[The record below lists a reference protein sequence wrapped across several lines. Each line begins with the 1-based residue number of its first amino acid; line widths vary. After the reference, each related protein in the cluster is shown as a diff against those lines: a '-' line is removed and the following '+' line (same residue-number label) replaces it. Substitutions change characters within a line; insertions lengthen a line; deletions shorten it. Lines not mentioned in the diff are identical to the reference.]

1 MHILATLIML
11 TAVNASAQEVDIQ
24 ELTQE
29 DIILTSAFER
39 LREFDSQ
46 GNHRAAIQELLS
58 ISWTF
63 ALNSQIKESMEAIQM
78 ARTRCIKNNDST
90 MMPTLLML
98 GADNYKALGAYQ
110 TALAYYHEADSLF
123 ESRNDFA
130 NHIFALYCKAYCH
143 INRYEENRDKRDVD
157 SAVNL
162 ITDNYKYL
170 DSAYS
175 YHKATIALIVSR
187 ILLSQSET
195 LKGAEA
201 QSKALEALNVIKD
214 GYRIMRELNEEE
226 NYETFMELN
235 TLDAYITLDS
245 LAEAAR
251 MMETFHED
259 SLQQNELRLYYLVA
273 FKFYKAIGNYKAA
286 LSTMNKSSQ
295 LTIRNFNAEQASKSQ
310 QLEARVDFETF
321 MKQYDENHKKQ
332 EAEFEHKTQRRKTV
346 NIILIIVTIASGLIL
361 ILLIIN
367 SIMLKKINRKLQD
380 AKDQISEKNHQLKH
394 TQETIIQ
401 QRAEIE
407 AQLETIKMQTETSR
421 LFKMRMGQAI
431 GLARII
437 QDALMT
443 SRAMVH
449 KYIGEHF
456 IYWNSV
462 APVSGDFY
470 WIRESGRYTYL
481 IAADA
486 TGHGVPGAF
495 LCMLGISMMNDL
507 CAEIDLSKDETMPG
521 TFLNIMKQRFAKT
534 MGIGKNQM
542 SDSIDLALIKIDR
555 ENRKIVYSGANRPL
569 LIVSQNEYKEYK
581 STKMCIGYNIL
592 DRGEFANTE
601 IEYQPGDMIYMF
613 SDGFSDQF
621 GGDDGH
627 TKFGSRRLYELMAS
641 MSYLP
646 MQIQESILGAVF
658 QTWTQNCMANT
669 KVNQID
675 DQLIIG
681 VKMV

>member
-1 MHILATLIML
+1 MHILATIIML
-11 TAVNASAQEVDIQ
+11 TAVSASAQEVDIQ
-24 ELTQE
+24 ELTKE
-29 DIILTSAFER
+29 DAILTSAFER

-46 GNHRAAIQELLS
+46 GNHRAAIQELMS

-162 ITDNYKYL
+162 ITGTYQYL

-175 YHKATIALIVSR
+175 YHKATISLIVSR

-195 LKGAEA
+195 MKGDEAKKLAAEA
-201 QSKALEALNVIKD
+201 LEVIDD
-214 GYRIMRELNEEE
+214 GKRIMRELHEEDS
-226 NYETFMELN
+226 YKTFMELN
-235 TLDAYITLDS
+235 TMSAYITLDS
-245 LAEAAR
+245 LAKASKI
-251 MMETFHED
+251 METFHED
-259 SLQQNELRLYYLVA
+259 RLPQNELRLYYLIA
-273 FKFYKAIGNYKAA
+273 TKYYKAMGNYKAA
-286 LSTMNKSSQ
+286 LSMIDKSNK
-295 LTIRNFNAEQASKSQ
+295 LTIRKFNAEQASKSQ

-321 MKQYDENHKKQ
+321 MKQYDENQKKQ
-332 EAEFEHKTQRRKTV
+332 EAEFEQKTQRRKTI
-346 NIILIIVTIASGLIL
+346 NIILVIVTIAAGLT
-361 ILLIIN
+361 LLVMAINGLVLKRIN
-367 SIMLKKINRKLQD
+367 SKLQE
-380 AKDQISEKNHQLKH
+380 AKDEISGKNIQLKH

-421 LFKMRMGQAI
+421 LFKMRMGKAI
-431 GLARII
+431 GLARSI

-443 SRAMVH
+443 SRAVVH

-470 WIRESGRYTYL
+470 WIRESGQYTYL

-495 LCMLGISMMNDL
+495 LCMLGISIMNDL
-507 CAEIDLSKDETMPG
+507 GSEIDLSNGDTMPG
-521 TFLNIMKQRFAKT
+521 TFLNIMKQRFAKM

-555 ENRKIVYSGANRPL
+555 KNRKIVYSGANRPL

-581 STKMCIGYNIL
+581 PTKMCIGYNIL

-646 MQIQESILGAVF
+646 MQIQESILRAVF
-658 QTWTQNCMANT
+658 QTWTQNSISNT
-669 KVNQID
+669 QVNQID

-681 VKMV
+681 VRMV